1 MRDRCVARQKLH
13 CTPCNC
19 SWRCLTRCVLCRR
32 QQQSLTN
39 LLFERQFAPCSKR
52 TCSQSTSEQSTRCID
67 SWAEGDSLKRCSA
80 TYCQLTPPPRSTIA
94 AAFSPDGKLVASTQY
109 VDNLLRTLQTTR
121 LSKHFFGPMLNACF
135 GVVFATFELLL
146 AVGTIQ

>member
-1 MRDRCVARQKLH
+1 MVFTVRPTTQLLALPNHARQVSSWAKAIIYPVKL
-13 CTPCNC
+13 
-19 SWRCLTRCVLCRR
+19 LVVLPNAVRVVHR

-52 TCSQSTSEQSTRCID
+52 ACSRILSEQSTRCIE
-67 SWAEGDSLKRCSA
+67 SWAEDDSLKRCSA

-109 VDNLLRTLQTTR
+109 VITILRTN
-121 LSKHFFGPMLNACF
+121 KP
-135 GVVFATFELLL
+135 
-146 AVGTIQ
+146 AVGPNVSYAC